1 LGMRSGACKLHRCES
16 GRGKQHKT
24 KFGHGG
30 LVSPK
35 VPKAGDERTSVRLDC
50 GGVQTRNWIY
60 LSLKTRKNTPVHG
73 VFRAQF
79 VPARSVAGFGV
90 VGLFGPR
97 PGNSS
102 GIFPGSSCGRAGSPG
117 SCIGGGIS
125 GRGLPGGSSRGGS
138 VGWPGV
144 GAGISGGSIG
154 IVSLFLPQGDNEGYD
169 AGFHQGSPARRMR
182 MLESNH

>member
-1 LGMRSGACKLHRCES
+1 M
-16 GRGKQHKT
+16 
-24 KFGHGG
+24 
-30 LVSPK
+30 
-35 VPKAGDERTSVRLDC
+35 
-50 GGVQTRNWIY
+50 
-60 LSLKTRKNTPVHG
+60 
-73 VFRAQF
+73 
-79 VPARSVAGFGV
+79 

-169 AGFHQGSPARRMR
+169 AFVPLIDSGISLYVWTGPQFLSVVTFTCKAFDAERAVDVTREFFAMTR
-182 MLESNH
+182 LESAAF